1 MGIPSAKRSFWPEW
15 ARFLQRNRL
24 SGAAASLI
32 EAAAPLSFVG
42 AQVIYLSRPFIGP
55 GTQWQALAEL
65 LENRDE
71 LRHFAAFLREETLP

>member
-1 MGIPSAKRSFWPEW
+1 MANSSADHPYWPEW
-15 ARFLQRNRL
+15 ARILQRNRL
-24 SGAAASLI
+24 SGIAASLI

-42 AQVIYLSRPFIGP
+42 AQVIYLGRPFIGS
-55 GTQWQALAEL
+55 GNQWQALAEL